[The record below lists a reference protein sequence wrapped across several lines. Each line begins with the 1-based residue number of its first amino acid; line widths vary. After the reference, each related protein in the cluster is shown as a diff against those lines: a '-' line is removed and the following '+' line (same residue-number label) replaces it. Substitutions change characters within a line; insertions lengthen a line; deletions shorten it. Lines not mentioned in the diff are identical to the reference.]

1 MTQIVLNVEDASL
14 LPSLKQI
21 LGAIKGVTI
30 KGLNTSSTEVE
41 AEKAFI
47 NETIN
52 KGYREAQE
60 GRFAGKDRTALDAL
74 VEELRAEAGELMV
87 TFNFTEEFLRQAK
100 RLAKRYH
107 SLADDIDAL
116 QHELMENPNI
126 GISLGGGKR
135 KIRLGVQSKGGGK
148 RGGLRVI
155 TLNIVIETSD
165 TCVNLLTIYDKK
177 EIPNVSDKYI
187 DQIIKNL

>member
-60 GRFAGKDRTALDAL
+60 GRFAGKDLTSLDAL
-74 VEELRAEAGELMV
+74 VEKLRAEA
-87 TFNFTEEFLRQAK
+87 
-100 RLAKRYH
+100 
-107 SLADDIDAL
+107 
-116 QHELMENPNI
+116 
-126 GISLGGGKR
+126 
-135 KIRLGVQSKGGGK
+135 
-148 RGGLRVI
+148 
-155 TLNIVIETSD
+155 
-165 TCVNLLTIYDKK
+165 
-177 EIPNVSDKYI
+177 
-187 DQIIKNL
+187 

>member
-30 KGLNTSSTEVE
+30 KGLNTSSTEAE

-60 GRFAGKDRTALDAL
+60 GRFAGKDLTSLDAL
-74 VEELRAEAGELMV
+74 VEELRAEA
-87 TFNFTEEFLRQAK
+87 
-100 RLAKRYH
+100 
-107 SLADDIDAL
+107 
-116 QHELMENPNI
+116 
-126 GISLGGGKR
+126 
-135 KIRLGVQSKGGGK
+135 
-148 RGGLRVI
+148 
-155 TLNIVIETSD
+155 
-165 TCVNLLTIYDKK
+165 
-177 EIPNVSDKYI
+177 
-187 DQIIKNL
+187 

>member
-1 MTQIVLNVEDASL
+1 
-14 LPSLKQI
+14 
-21 LGAIKGVTI
+21 
-30 KGLNTSSTEVE
+30 
-41 AEKAFI
+41 
-47 NETIN
+47 
-52 KGYREAQE
+52 
-60 GRFAGKDRTALDAL
+60 
-74 VEELRAEAGELMV
+74 MV
-87 TFNFTEEFLRQAK
+87 TFNYTEEFLRQAK

-116 QHELMENPNI
+116 QYELMENPNI
-126 GISLGGGKR
+126 GVSLGGGKR

>member
-1 MTQIVLNVEDASL
+1 
-14 LPSLKQI
+14 
-21 LGAIKGVTI
+21 
-30 KGLNTSSTEVE
+30 
-41 AEKAFI
+41 
-47 NETIN
+47 
-52 KGYREAQE
+52 
-60 GRFAGKDRTALDAL
+60 
-74 VEELRAEAGELMV
+74 MV

-187 DQIIKNL
+187 NQIIKNL